1 MLEEQGKMP
10 DIQMSSE
17 DLYLEEIFTDGKTG
31 TIRRLTPV
39 DGDGNPDQSR
49 PVRYIGNTQ
58 ILTQLGNLPIT
69 FEITAGTLGQAAERF
84 GDGAKQAIEHTM
96 EEIKELQR
104 QQASSIVVPGAGGGM
119 GGMGGPGG
127 GNIQMP

>member
-1 MLEEQGKMP
+1 MLEEQGGMP
-10 DIQMSSE
+10 DIQMSGNE
-17 DLYLEEIFTDGKTG
+17 LYLEEIFTDGKTG

-39 DGDGNPDQSR
+39 DGDGKPDLSR

-58 ILTQLGNLPIT
+58 IMTPLGNLPIT
-69 FEITAGTLGQAAERF
+69 FEITAGNLEQAAERF

-104 QQASSIVVPGAGGGM
+104 QQASSIVVPGAGGDM
-119 GGMGGPGG
+119 GGGPGG